1 MKRTLSKP
9 AISALCALLAL
20 VGTAVTA
27 FARGGVADLPDSK
40 SLLGSY
46 LAGRYA
52 RALHETDAAAALYRR
67 ALAQDP
73 ANEVLMESAL
83 LMEATEG
90 HWEKALPL
98 ARDLAALNKGHRMAR
113 LILGLAEFKEGRH
126 DAALEHVKASSS
138 GPLGELTGTIA
149 SAWIRAAKGEA
160 AAAADALGQTRAQ
173 EWAQFHIRYH
183 HALLLDVAGRPQ
195 DARAA
200 YRRLF
205 EDARSRALRFML
217 AYGQHLA
224 ASGETKQARTLL
236 DDYAKRAGP
245 QAHPEARALAERLKG
260 PAPVGLLIETPVDGL
275 AELFY
280 GLGAA
285 LASDGGVSLGAI
297 YLQLSLY
304 LKPSAPF
311 ALTEIAGY
319 YEATKRYEDAND
331 VYERISKDSSM
342 FGAIQIRKAQNLDR
356 LKKVEEAKTLLE
368 AMAKAD
374 PTDIRPLDAL
384 GLLMR
389 GHKRYEEA
397 IGYYTKA
404 IALIGR
410 PEKRHWTYFYA
421 RGTSYERIKR
431 WPAAEADLLKAMQ
444 LAPDQHLVLNYLGYT
459 WVDQNRNLKQGLAL
473 IEKAVSLKRDDA
485 DIVDSLGWA
494 HFRLG
499 NFKDAAKHLERAVEL
514 RPEDPTLNDHFGD
527 ALWRVGRE
535 REARFQWGLALSLNP
550 EPQDAEK
557 IKLKLEKGLPALR
570 RTVPRGKDRMTRSD
584 TTKRPIEPRAGLPSR
599 PAPQ

>member
-1 MKRTLSKP
+1 VKRSLSLT
-9 AISALCALLAL
+9 ALSAFGVLLAL
-20 VGTAVTA
+20 ASTVVTSL
-27 FARGGVADLPDSK
+27 ARDGGSPDLPDSK

-52 RALHETDAAAALYRR
+52 RTLHDTEAAAVLFRR
-67 ALAQDP
+67 ALSQDP
-73 ANEVLMESAL
+73 GNEVLMESAF

-90 HWEKALPL
+90 NWEKSLVL
-98 ARDLAALNKGHRMAR
+98 ARDLVALNPKHRMAH
-113 LILGLAEFKEGRH
+113 LLLGLAEFKAGRH
-126 DAALEHVKASSS
+126 DEAIEHIKVSST
-138 GPLGELTGTIA
+138 GPLGELTGLITT
-149 SAWIRAAKGEA
+149 AWIDVARGKA
-160 AAAADALGQTRAQ
+160 AAAADALAQVRAQ

-183 HALLLDVAGRPQ
+183 QALLLDVIGRAP
-195 DARAA
+195 DASAA
-200 YRRLF
+200 YKRLF

-217 AYGQHLA
+217 AYSHHLSA
-224 ASGETKQARTLL
+224 AGDSRQARQIME
-236 DDYAKRAGP
+236 DYARRAGP
-245 QAHPEARALAERLKG
+245 AAHPEARALLDRLKG
-260 PAPVGLLIETPVDGL
+260 PDRIGLMIDNPNDGL

-297 YLQLSLY
+297 YLQLSLF
-304 LKPSAPF
+304 LKPDAPF

-319 YEATKRYEDAND
+319 YEATKRYEEANAIYD
-331 VYERISKDSSM
+331 RIPASSSM
-342 FGAIQIRKAQNLDR
+342 FTAIQIRKSQNLDR
-356 LKKVEEAKTLLE
+356 MKKVDEAKALLE
-368 AMAKAD
+368 SLVKAD
-374 PTDIRPLDAL
+374 PSDLRPLDAL

-389 GHKRYEEA
+389 SHKRYEEA
-397 IGYYTKA
+397 IEYYSKA

-431 WPAAEADLLKAMQ
+431 WPSAEADLLKAMQ
-444 LAPDQHLVLNYLGYT
+444 LAPDQHLVLNYLGYS

-494 HFRLG
+494 HYRLG
-499 NFKDAAKHLERAVEL
+499 NFKEAVKHLERAVEL

-535 REARFQWGLALSLNP
+535 REARFQWSLALSLSP
-550 EPQDAEK
+550 EPPDVDK
-557 IKLKLEKGLPALR
+557 IKLKIEKGLPPLR
-570 RTVPRGKDRMTRSD
+570 RALPRGKDRLVRGEPPRKTG
-584 TTKRPIEPRAGLPSR
+584 EPRA
-599 PAPQ
+599 APPKTVPQ